1 MTTPAAKRIADTVRF
16 YDLLGQLEDAL
27 GGARTLAACDG
38 RLGWP
43 QRGVYFFFEPGEVRS
58 LSGSGRRVVRVG
70 THALKARSR
79 ATLWNRLSQH
89 RGTADGS
96 GGNHR
101 GSIFRLLIGSAL
113 TQRGDCKRPRSWGV
127 AADTRTAAHCLGT
140 HPEAIK
146 ESEAGLERRVSAYVG
161 QMPFLWLEIPDAAGP
176 GSERGRIERNAIA
189 LLSHARSGAADATS
203 AQWLGRYSDRPLVR
217 ASGLWN
223 SNHVEEDYDAAFL
236 DALAAWCARSVRAR
250 LARVAGEQARGVAS
264 RLSR

>member
-38 RLGWP
+38 RLDWP

-79 ATLWNRLSQH
+79 ATLWSRLSQH

-113 TQRGDCKRPRSWGV
+113 VRRGDCERPRSWGV
-127 AADTRTAAHCLGT
+127 AADAGTAARRLGT

-146 ESEAGLERRVSAYVG
+146 ESEAGLERRVSRYVG
-161 QMPFLWLEIPDAAGP
+161 QLPFLWLEIPDAAGP

-189 LLSHARSGAADATS
+189 LLSHARSGGADAPS
-203 AQWLGRYSDRPLVR
+203 AGWLGACSDRPLVR
-217 ASGLWN
+217 AAGVWN
-223 SNHVEEDYDAAFL
+223 NNHVGEDYDAVFL
-236 DALAAWCARSVRAR
+236 DALAAWVRSQTPAR
-250 LARVAGEQARGVAS
+250 LP
-264 RLSR
+264 

>member
-27 GGARTLAACDG
+27 GGTRTLAGCDG
-38 RLGWP
+38 RMDWP
-43 QRGVYFFFEPGEVRS
+43 RRGVYFFFEPGETR
-58 LSGSGRRVVRVG
+58 SGSGRGRRVVRVG
-70 THALKARSR
+70 THALKANSR
-79 ATLWNRLSQH
+79 ATLWTRLSQH

-146 ESEAGLERRVSAYVG
+146 ESEAGLERRVSTYIG
-161 QMPFLWLEIPDAAGP
+161 QLPLLWLEVPDAAGP
-176 GSERGRIERNAIA
+176 DSERGRVERNAIA
-189 LLSHARSGAADATS
+189 LLSHARSDGADGPS
-203 AQWLGRYSDRPLVR
+203 ARWLGVCSDRPLVR

-223 SNHVEEDYDAAFL
+223 NNHVEEDYDHAFL
-236 DALAAWCARSVRAR
+236 DVLAARCARSAR
-250 LARVAGEQARGVAS
+250 HGWQE
-264 RLSR
+264 